1 MSNLDTFFMKH
12 LFITFSAFLL
22 LASCGGN
29 EAELTAQLE
38 SLKQENAELKIET
51 EQLDEKEALLTE
63 YSQFIMDIQNNL
75 NSIRDKENTVLVPQS
90 SEGIQQSAESIKSD
104 LQQLGALLAE
114 NKRKIASMNSK
125 LKNSNGQLNGLE
137 EVIRNLTKQ
146 AEEREVKILGMKSE
160 LSDMG
165 VAFDEL
171 MAAYE
176 NNLAVIANKNER
188 IEEQEMALHT
198 AYYAYGSKSELKEN
212 KVITSEGGVIGLGK
226 TKKLRDDFN
235 KKYFTEINTKE
246 VKEIVLGVS
255 KADIITTHPAG
266 SYELVENEKVE
277 KIIILNPDKFWS
289 VSKYLVIVTK

>member
-1 MSNLDTFFMKH
+1 MKN
-12 LFITFSAFLL
+12 LFITFITFLL
-22 LASCGGN
+22 FSSCGGN

-51 EQLDEKEALLTE
+51 ELLDEKEALLSE

-90 SEGIQQSAESIKSD
+90 REGIQQSAESIKSD

-176 NNLAVIANKNER
+176 NNLAVIANKNVR
-188 IEEQEMALHT
+188 IEEQEIALHT

-212 KVITSEGGVIGLGK
+212 MVITSEGGVIGLGK

-255 KADIITTHPAG
+255 KAEIITTHPAG

-277 KIIILNPDKFWS
+277 KIKILNPDKFWS
-289 VSKYLVIVTK
+289 VSKYLVIITK

>member
-1 MSNLDTFFMKH
+1 MKN
-12 LFITFSAFLL
+12 LFITFITFLL
-22 LASCGGN
+22 FSSCGGN

-51 EQLDEKEALLTE
+51 ELLDEKEALLTE

-90 SEGIQQSAESIKSD
+90 REGIQQSAESIKSD

-176 NNLAVIANKNER
+176 NNLAVIANKKER
-188 IEEQEMALHT
+188 IEEQEIALHT

-212 KVITSEGGVIGLGK
+212 MVITSEGGVIGLGK

-255 KADIITTHPAG
+255 KAEIITTHPAG

-277 KIIILNPDKFWS
+277 KIKILNPDKFWS
-289 VSKYLVIVTK
+289 VSKYLVIITK

>member
-1 MSNLDTFFMKH
+1 MKK
-12 LFITFSAFLL
+12 LFVSIFVLSLVS
-22 LASCGGN
+22 SCVGN
-29 EAELTAQLE
+29 EAELTSQLE
-38 SLKQENAELKIET
+38 FLKQENAELKMET

-75 NSIRDKENTVLVPQS
+75 NSIRDKENTVLIPQS
-90 SEGIQQSAESIKSD
+90 GEGIQQSAEHIKSD

-146 AEEREVKILGMKSE
+146 AEEREVKILGMKGE

-176 NNLAVIANKNER
+176 NNLAVIANKNET
-188 IEEQEMALHT
+188 IEEQDIELHT
-198 AYYAYGSKSELKEN
+198 AYFAYGSKSELKEN
-212 KVITSEGGVIGLGK
+212 NVITSKGGVIGLGK

-235 KKYFTEINTKE
+235 KKYFTEINIRE
-246 VKEIVLGVS
+246 VKEITLGVS
-255 KADIITTHPAG
+255 KADIITTHPLG
-266 SYELVENEKVE
+266 SYELIKNESIE
-277 KIIILNPDKFWS
+277 KIKIVNPDKFWS